1 VQNAHPDFGYQ
12 SKDDLLEAIG
22 NGKLTVKQI
31 IRKMRPKSDLE
42 ISDEEF
48 ESNQKFIED
57 ARSKTGGIKL
67 QGITDLMVH
76 FGKCCNPIPGDEMV
90 GFITRGRG
98 ITVHQSFCKSL
109 PLLQEESDRLV
120 PVEWN
125 VGRKDYFNVRL
136 KVTGLD
142 RKGTLKDLT
151 ECISGLNIN
160 ITSLDLKVV
169 HGLATMM
176 LIIQVRNL
184 RQLDRVIRKA
194 SRTRG
199 IDSIERV
206 VR

>member
-1 VQNAHPDFGYQ
+1 
-12 SKDDLLEAIG
+12 
-22 NGKLTVKQI
+22 
-31 IRKMRPKSDLE
+31 
-42 ISDEEF
+42 
-48 ESNQKFIED
+48 
-57 ARSKTGGIKL
+57 
-67 QGITDLMVH
+67 
-76 FGKCCNPIPGDEMV
+76 MV

-98 ITVHQSFCKSL
+98 ITVHQSSCKSL

-194 SRTRG
+194 SRTKG

>member
-1 VQNAHPDFGYQ
+1 MV
-12 SKDDLLEAIG
+12 
-22 NGKLTVKQI
+22 
-31 IRKMRPKSDLE
+31 PKSNLE

-76 FGKCCNPIPGDEMV
+76 FGKCCNPIPGDAMV

-98 ITVHQSFCKSL
+98 VTVHQSFCNSL
-109 PLLQEESDRLV
+109 PLLQEDSDRLV

-125 VGRKDYFNVRL
+125 VSRKDYFSVRL

-142 RKGTLKDLT
+142 KKGKLKDLT

-160 ITSLDLKVV
+160 ITSLDLKVL
-169 HGLATMM
+169 HGLAIIMM
-176 LIIQVRNL
+176 IIQVRNL
-184 RQLDRVIRKA
+184 RQLDRVIKKA
-194 SRTRG
+194 SLIKV